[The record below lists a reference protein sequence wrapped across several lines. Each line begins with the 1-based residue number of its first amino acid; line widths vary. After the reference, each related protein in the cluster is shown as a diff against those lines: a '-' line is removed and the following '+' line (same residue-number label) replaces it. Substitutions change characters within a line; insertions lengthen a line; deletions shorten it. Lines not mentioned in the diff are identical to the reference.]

1 MEGLTKILQTTLGGY
16 SLSRIL
22 SALLTLLVCLVA
34 ARLLLKLAK
43 RLLDRSKKLTARLR
57 QIILTALKV
66 VFYTLS
72 GIITAEALGLNTSSL
87 TALVSVLTFIMWP
100 SVTEWPLRTQQLR
113 IWYSTATQVWP
124 AASSSVRVS

>member
-57 QIILTALKV
+57 QIIIGRYAGGGGYSGQRGRRAGDPV
-66 VFYTLS
+66 VPPF
-72 GIITAEALGLNTSSL
+72 
-87 TALVSVLTFIMWP
+87 
-100 SVTEWPLRTQQLR
+100 
-113 IWYSTATQVWP
+113 
-124 AASSSVRVS
+124 